1 MSDSELIVQFTGP
14 AEADIAKM
22 DASHFGGMDPK
33 AYHVKAVQD
42 YQSTSTD
49 PIVQAAKKARVR
61 AAAHSG
67 GTDPNEKEHLTVS
80 YHKTKSQNTTV
91 HIYTG
96 LDSS

>member
-1 MSDSELIVQFTGP
+1 MSDPLVVQFTGP
-14 AEADIAKM
+14 AEAAIATM
-22 DASHFGGMDPK
+22 DASHFGGVDPK
-33 AYHVKAVQD
+33 AYHIKVVQD
-42 YQSTSTD
+42 YQTTSTD

-61 AAAHSG
+61 AAAHTG

-80 YHKTKSQNTTV
+80 YHQTNSRSSTV